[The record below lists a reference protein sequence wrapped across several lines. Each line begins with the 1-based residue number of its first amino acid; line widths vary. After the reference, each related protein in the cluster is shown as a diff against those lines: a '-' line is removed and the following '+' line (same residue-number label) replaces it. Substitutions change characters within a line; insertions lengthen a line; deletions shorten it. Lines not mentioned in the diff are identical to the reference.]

1 MGRLR
6 GKAPSALFLFF
17 DMNKPSPRFL
27 RFLLAV
33 LLLAGAVFLLTHGAH
48 AQEPGE
54 GGAPASAAAAAPLER
69 SVLQTILASGG
80 LGIAIWCA
88 ILGASVT
95 MVTFV
100 IQNLMTLR
108 NERLAPKPLVASLT
122 QVIQAG
128 NYQEAWEICNANR
141 NYLANTLKAG
151 LERVGRGKDMFDD
164 ALAEHGLREAQLL
177 RTRNSYLSVIGVVSP
192 MIGLLGTV
200 IGMMKAF
207 TVLGGTGISDP
218 RALASSIGE
227 VLLATASGLFI
238 AIPAFVF
245 YYIFRNRVQAVI
257 VYAEDK
263 INGLVEDV
271 PFEELQGVRIGENFS
286 AGDGVLAAGNSSRRV
301 SMSLTTNCPVCN
313 ASINAG
319 QSPCPNC
326 GAKLEWNN

>member
-1 MGRLR
+1 MNKSPQRLR
-6 GKAPSALFLFF
+6 RLLLALLIVAGAA
-17 DMNKPSPRFL
+17 
-27 RFLLAV
+27 FLLA
-33 LLLAGAVFLLTHGAH
+33 HGAS
-48 AQEPGE
+48 AQDGAE
-54 GGAPASAAAAAPLER
+54 GAAPPAAAPLPEH
-69 SVLQTILASGG
+69 SVLQTILESGP

-88 ILGASVT
+88 IFGASVT

-108 NERLAPKPLVASLT
+108 QERLAPRPLVASLS
-122 QVIQAG
+122 QVIGAG

-207 TVLGGTGISDP
+207 TVLGSSGISDP
-218 RALASSIGE
+218 RSLAASIGE

-245 YYIFRNRVQAVI
+245 YYIFRNRTQAVI

-286 AGDGVLAAGNSSRRV
+286 AGDGAGSADVASRRV

-313 ASINAG
+313 ASISAG

-326 GAKLEWNN
+326 GATLDWNQ